1 MPTELDWFDIA
12 LRLALTVAGGAALG
26 IDRSERG
33 RPAGLRT
40 VLLVC
45 LAASLAML
53 LANRLIVTSGKPAD
67 SFVQLDMM
75 RLPLGILTGVG
86 FIGAGT
92 ILRRED
98 VVLGVTTAA
107 TLWFASVVGLCFGGG
122 QLGLGIAGVG
132 LGILVLSGLRRV
144 EGWLPQDH
152 RAALRLVIGPDA
164 GVGED
169 DISRGLQ
176 ADGYAPRLLSISYAE
191 GGRTREFRWD
201 VDWAARAGDVRLPR
215 FLGEIAQRPGVLQL
229 TWRPVALGKLPGVA
243 RG

>member
-1 MPTELDWFDIA
+1 MRSGPMGPGLRRDDTRFCPQRRRRNRRFPARRAVSSSKRQPRFGADGQDCREAAMPTELDWFDIA

-53 LANRLIVTSGKPAD
+53 LANRLIITSGKPVD
-67 SFVQLDMM
+67 SFVQLDRI

-122 QLGLGIAGVG
+122 QFGLGIAGVG

-164 GVGED
+164 GVGEG
-169 DISRGLQ
+169 DISRGLH
-176 ADGYAPRLLSISYAE
+176 AHGIAP
-191 GGRTREFRWD
+191 
-201 VDWAARAGDVRLPR
+201 P
-215 FLGEIAQRPGVLQL
+215 
-229 TWRPVALGKLPGVA
+229 
-243 RG
+243 